1 MISRSAHSMWLFRIT
16 DERYADG
23 RNKDYLIVENMR
35 MLQFCSLY
43 LNYLLIL
50 EVGDVILYMR
60 ISLTR
65 VKRESTVVVSCTKSQ
80 VHLSVQALQPF
91 VPRSL
96 PNFVYIHVSPGF
108 IVTYT
113 TPLAFVLF
121 VTMEK
126 EACDQY
132 PTT

>member
-1 MISRSAHSMWLFRIT
+1 MAFQNNRHY
-16 DERYADG
+16 ERYADG
-23 RNKDYLIVENMR
+23 RNKDYLIVENMI

-65 VKRESTVVVSCTKSQ
+65 VKRESTVWCP
-80 VHLSVQALQPF
+80 VQNHKFTFQFKLFNLLFLEVGQISF
-91 VPRSL
+91 I
-96 PNFVYIHVSPGF
+96 FMVSPGF

-121 VTMEK
+121 VTMGK
-126 EACDQY
+126 EACDHY